1 MVQWKYD
8 KQAKENEI
16 HIIIKHKS
24 KKIKCRI
31 TIYNVTKT
39 NVTVMLDN

>member
-31 TIYNVTKT
+31 TIYNVTNI
-39 NVTVMLDN
+39 NVPVLHDN